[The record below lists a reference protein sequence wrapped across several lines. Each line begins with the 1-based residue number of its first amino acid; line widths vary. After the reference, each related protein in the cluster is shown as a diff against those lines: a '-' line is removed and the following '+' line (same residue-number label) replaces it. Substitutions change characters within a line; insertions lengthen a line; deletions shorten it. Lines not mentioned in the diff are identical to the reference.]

1 MDGLAIDQWLILKD
15 VLKAQG
21 LNAPIEE
28 NALFA
33 WMPTITP
40 ISRQAAFAGKVPRYF
55 ADSLHR
61 TDRDEAGWRQFW
73 ADHSLSPA
81 EIAFAAVPGDPPDLA
96 RIEDIITS
104 QTRVL
109 GVTLFKVDKI
119 MHGMKL
125 GAVGMA
131 GQVRTWAEEGFLS
144 SLLNSLHK
152 LGFDVFISADHGNTE
167 AVGIGD
173 PKEGVLSDKGGE
185 RCRIYSDPA
194 LNKTCLTAFPETLV
208 WDHPGLPDGLSTL
221 LAPQGKAFSQKDTT
235 LLCHGGPGSGR
246 SLRPLHP
253 HSVWW
258 CKNGVTMRAK
268 VEIVFRRKVRAIW
281 LEQGMALAAQGLPWN
296 DAKPALVD
304 PVAAENP
311 GAETIRKV
319 LEHVRRIWFEP
330 PDNCTEL
337 RSAALV
343 LFRASDSPASR
354 TLLNWGMAIAAYP
367 FVGSAGEVLG
377 RLLKLQ
383 KEARRADVQR
393 RLREQYG
400 DRDFVNRIARYTV
413 SSFLDW
419 GVIAETKKAGVYL
432 PGKKN
437 QCRSGEQL
445 AWLAEA
451 VLISRGET
459 QVRFSQLC
467 NHPLLFPFSV
477 ETFNASILRAN
488 PRLKVARQG
497 LNEDF
502 VFLETTIAQPVQLS
516 CPKQLSPALP

>member
-1 MDGLAIDQWLILKD
+1 
-15 VLKAQG
+15 
-21 LNAPIEE
+21 
-28 NALFA
+28 
-33 WMPTITP
+33 
-40 ISRQAAFAGKVPRYF
+40 
-55 ADSLHR
+55 
-61 TDRDEAGWRQFW
+61 
-73 ADHSLSPA
+73 
-81 EIAFAAVPGDPPDLA
+81 
-96 RIEDIITS
+96 
-104 QTRVL
+104 
-109 GVTLFKVDKI
+109 
-119 MHGMKL
+119 
-125 GAVGMA
+125 
-131 GQVRTWAEEGFLS
+131 
-144 SLLNSLHK
+144 
-152 LGFDVFISADHGNTE
+152 
-167 AVGIGD
+167 
-173 PKEGVLSDKGGE
+173 
-185 RCRIYSDPA
+185 
-194 LNKTCLTAFPETLV
+194 
-208 WDHPGLPDGLSTL
+208 
-221 LAPQGKAFSQKDTT
+221 
-235 LLCHGGPGSGR
+235 
-246 SLRPLHP
+246 
-253 HSVWW
+253 
-258 CKNGVTMRAK
+258 MRAK

-281 LEQGMALAAQGLPWN
+281 LEHGMALAAQGLPWN

-377 RLLKLQ
+377 RLLKIQ

-516 CPKQLSPALP
+516 CPKHLSPALP